1 MITLLIFGL
10 MKKILFKT
18 SQYFPKPYRS
28 FEGNV
33 KLELNLCSYETK
45 AELKN
50 VIGVDTSKLTAKSDL
65 AILKEEVDKINVEKL
80 KAVAVPVDSSN
91 LGNVVRNEIVSKNLY
106 KKIVTKVNS
115 IDTGG
120 FFLKK

>member
-1 MITLLIFGL
+1 
-10 MKKILFKT
+10 MKKLLFKT
-18 SQYFPKPYRS
+18 SQYFPKPYRN

-33 KLELNLCSYETK
+33 KLELNLYSYGTK
-45 AELKN
+45 PELKN

-65 AILKEEVDKINVEKL
+65 AILKEEVDQINVEKL
-80 KAVAVPVDSSN
+80 KAVPVPVDSIN

-106 KKIVTKVNS
+106 NKIVTKVNS

-120 FFLKK
+120 LFLKM

>member
-18 SQYFPKPYRS
+18 SQYFPKLYRS

-33 KLELNLCSYETK
+33 KLELNLYSYGTK
-45 AELKN
+45 PELKN

-65 AILKEEVDKINVEKL
+65 AILKEEVDQINVEKL
-80 KAVAVPVDSSN
+80 KAVPVPVDSIN

-106 KKIVTKVNS
+106 NKIVTKVNS

-120 FFLKK
+120 LFSKM

>member
-80 KAVAVPVDSSN
+80 KAAAVPVDSSN

-106 KKIVTKVNS
+106 NKIVTKVNN

>member
-1 MITLLIFGL
+1 

-80 KAVAVPVDSSN
+80 KAAAVPVDSSN

-106 KKIVTKVNS
+106 NKIVTKVNN

-120 FFLKK
+120 FFLIK